1 MTLQTLE
8 DLLVHQIQDILS
20 AEHQVRK
27 ALPRMAE
34 AAGSDKLRQAFTDHH
49 KETEA
54 QIERLHKAFALM
66 EKPVNASHCEAAE
79 GLLTEAE
86 DFLDGEGNRDVL
98 DAGII
103 TAAQRFE
110 HYEIAAYGSAI
121 SFARKLNRNE
131 VASLLEESLS
141 EEKAADEK
149 LSSIAE
155 NGVNDAAM
163 KAGGRNG

>member
-1 MTLQTLE
+1 MELQTLE

-34 AAGSDKLRQAFTDHH
+34 ASGSDKLRKAFKDHQ

-54 QIERLHKAFALM
+54 QIERLEKAFELM
-66 EKPVNASHCEAAE
+66 EQPVSASHCEAAE
-79 GLLTEAE
+79 GLLAEAE
-86 DFLDGEGNRDVL
+86 DYLDGDGNRDVL

-121 SFARKLNRNE
+121 SFARQLNRPE
-131 VASLLEESLS
+131 VARLLEASLE
-141 EEKAADEK
+141 EEKAADQK
-149 LSSIAE
+149 LTTIAE

-163 KAGGRNG
+163 KAGN